1 MRKLIYRGSEQ
12 IFHFVAMS
20 KNRYSFSAE
29 NDYSVQPST
38 WADYY
43 EMIAFDKSHT
53 NIVDAKDP
61 LAKTNLRRVSM
72 YEYSVPEELIRT
84 QELRDKQALKEKI
97 LLEFQKKYIRGVY
110 DKVASGVI
118 TLPENV
124 EESAVEYAKA
134 EYLKLFP
141 PVIEEAPKKET
152 QKSASNKA
160 ENVEEIKEEVTTSV
174 VSADTAPEKS
184 Q

>member
-1 MRKLIYRGSEQ
+1 MVWLRGNGGEWHWISG
-12 IFHFVAMS
+12 IVANQS
-20 KNRYSFSAE
+20 LQCRQK
-29 NDYSVQPST
+29 
-38 WADYY
+38 W
-43 EMIAFDKSHT
+43 
-53 NIVDAKDP
+53 
-61 LAKTNLRRVSM
+61 RRLP
-72 YEYSVPEELIRT
+72 VPEELIRT

-141 PVIEEAPKKET
+141 PVIEEAP
-152 QKSASNKA
+152 AA
-160 ENVEEIKEEVTTSV
+160 VMVTFKVLSLLLTSLV
-174 VSADTAPEKS
+174 I
-184 Q
+184 